1 MPRLFKNITHSFSWL
16 AFNSPLQILMN
27 KGLLARIP
35 HEISKPTAASIVISD
50 FSPSCETCAGRTT
63 LK

>member
-27 KGLLARIP
+27 KSLLARIP
-35 HEISKPTAASIVISD
+35 HEISKPTAASIVSVT
-50 FSPSCETCAGRTT
+50 SAQAVKLVQAE
-63 LK
+63 